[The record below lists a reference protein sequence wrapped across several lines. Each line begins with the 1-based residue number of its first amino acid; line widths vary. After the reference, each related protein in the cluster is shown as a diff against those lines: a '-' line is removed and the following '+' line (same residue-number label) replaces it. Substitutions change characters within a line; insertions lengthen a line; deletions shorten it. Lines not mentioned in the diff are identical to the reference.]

1 MSSLFAGNILPPIF
15 YLLPPLWNFK
25 MGYFHDPQT
34 MAPVS
39 LYIELVNNI
48 YKLSLNGYDLVLVQR
63 QRQDFCFKIC
73 LLNLMI
79 REPGKRATNWALCKP
94 PLALQIEEI
103 LDSFRFQTPP
113 RIPSWTDHHQF
124 RTIAAWNWS
133 GKATNLLEILW
144 LPKYWP
150 FMVKTVISVTRQ
162 IKHTISYSIGIV
174 QLTKTKLNL
183 TKYLPKLFSEN
194 MHRLLKL
201 RVI

>member
-1 MSSLFAGNILPPIF
+1 MGMIWFWCRDKDKIFASKFVCSIWWLESQGKGLR
-15 YLLPPLWNFK
+15 
-25 MGYFHDPQT
+25 GRC
-34 MAPVS
+34 
-39 LYIELVNNI
+39 
-48 YKLSLNGYDLVLVQR
+48 VQ
-63 QRQDFCFKIC
+63 
-73 LLNLMI
+73 
-79 REPGKRATNWALCKP
+79 ATNWALCKP

-113 RIPSWTDHHQF
+113 RFPSWTDHHQF

-133 GKATNLLEILW
+133 GEATNLLEVLW

-150 FMVKTVISVTRQ
+150 FMVKTVISVARQ